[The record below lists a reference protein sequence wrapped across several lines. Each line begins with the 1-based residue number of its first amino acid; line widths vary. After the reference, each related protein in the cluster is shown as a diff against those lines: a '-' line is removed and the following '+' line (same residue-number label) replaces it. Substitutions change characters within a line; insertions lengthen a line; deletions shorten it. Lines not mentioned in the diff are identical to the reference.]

1 MDFLRGAAMS
11 RAKRTDGAP
20 ITDHGAGPEKGS
32 GWGSASGSDRGPNG
46 DREVALPADPDA
58 DRLAVALAAGE
69 ADALGEILRRNWP
82 NMVRFATRI
91 QGARDVAEDIAQDAF
106 VQLWLN
112 RATFARGGS
121 ITAFLYRV
129 ARNLA
134 LNEVRHREVRDRLGS
149 GDRDVET
156 PVALAPDEALDV
168 QGLEETVARAL
179 AELPKRQRT
188 VFVLARYEGLT
199 HVEIS
204 KILGTSPQTV
214 ANQMTAA
221 LTHLRNALSFRRDAA
236 PIAARTRA
244 ERRSAGAAQ

>member
-1 MDFLRGAAMS
+1 M
-11 RAKRTDGAP
+11 
-20 ITDHGAGPEKGS
+20 
-32 GWGSASGSDRGPNG
+32 
-46 DREVALPADPDA
+46 ALPADQDTE
-58 DRLAVALAAGE
+58 RLAVALAGG
-69 ADALGEILRRNWP
+69 DATALDEILRRYWP

-106 VQLWLN
+106 VQLWN
-112 RATFARGGS
+112 SRAAFARGGS

-129 ARNLA
+129 VRNLA
-134 LNEVRHREVRDRLGS
+134 LNEVRHREVRDRFGA
-149 GDRDVET
+149 GERDVET

-168 QGLEETVARAL
+168 QGLEATVARAV

-199 HVEIS
+199 HAEIS

-221 LTHLRNALSFRRDAA
+221 LTHLRNALASRRDVM
-236 PIAARTRA
+236 PIASDGRP
-244 ERRSAGAAQ
+244 ERRSAGCGQ